1 MWLAVAADEGMLV
14 RANATLGATAAV
26 LLAAGLV
33 LRVPLAVPVAVALL
47 GAGYVAV
54 LGFERETL
62 DTHAPLLAAALLGLA
77 ELGYWSLELRGEVTD
92 EPGVYLRRVAL
103 LAVQLA
109 GVTTAGIVL
118 LAIVE
123 GVETGGAAIDVLG
136 AVAAMGTLALLAL
149 AARRV
154 GRSGQ
159 DGV

>member
-1 MWLAVAADEGMLV
+1 VWLAVAADAGPLV
-14 RANATLGATAAV
+14 RGNAALGATAAV

-33 LRVPLAVPVAVALL
+33 LRIPFAVPVAVALL

-54 LGFERETL
+54 LGFERDTL

-77 ELGYWSLELRGEVTD
+77 ELGYWSLELRGEITD
-92 EPGVYLRRVAL
+92 EPGAYLRRVAL

-123 GVETGGAAIDVLG
+123 GIETGGAAIDVLG

-154 GRSGQ
+154 GAAKS
-159 DGV
+159 